1 MLLSFSASRLLHLTA
16 ASTRRAVLP
25 SSFALQPSS
34 ASRLFGTNSSLP
46 SLSRGFVRPASTLIM
61 PPTKSNKSG
70 KAAKAAKAILHPK
83 STLAA
88 VKANHAQSADASS
101 TTDAT
106 PSRSAASSIKRA
118 SSNASVGPNTAKPLP
133 SAPSS
138 NGSPATNSSQLPAAA
153 PMPSVLAPAI
163 NNDILSMKK
172 QSLDRTKPLLPASL
186 PPAIAEASAG
196 SSAIAPEP
204 VSSSSGPANAAAS
217 PYTIGDGVAAHA
229 AGQARD
235 PSSTADVTPTTL
247 GDQAVS
253 LPEPSHFE
261 TVSNDSKIQTGNEKF
276 AAEVAEV
283 LASSQPAPVAE
294 PLADA
299 VAAPTPVTQA
309 IVDKAAEFRPD
320 AGAPPQ
326 DPAGETSTKA
336 PLSASEISTTAA
348 AAAKIATFTPPELT
362 RLQHNTFVSRPTDP
376 SRAPI
381 RNLDASVLPVPLRPI
396 DRQSGLVRAP
406 THIVIFGWMD
416 APIRLVAKYAQPY
429 TVLFPD
435 ATVLI
440 QLSDG
445 KSYLARENVR
455 REQLQRVIAEITTPS
470 AGAEEKAVKPVE
482 TKDVGDSTVT
492 LIDHSEARSASSDD
506 GKDSPSQAGGFVIHS
521 FSDGGAGNLALFLD
535 EMARRKGTT
544 SRVHSL
550 IMDSSPGKSNPRTGS
565 YAFTMHLANR
575 PRIRAV
581 VQFLVYLGLYLLKI
595 WTKVTGQ
602 PARGELMR
610 RRLNSLRSWSWVTAS
625 YKGQVAKKEEADFP
639 PRMYMYTKAD
649 KLIPWQ
655 FVEEHANHLAGIRKT
670 QPNLVEM
677 EKQEDRERVLSAVGQ
692 QSGSPEYRVELRRWD
707 TPPHCSIGRADF
719 EGYWAAVMD
728 FYTNVLSRE

>member
-1 MLLSFSASRLLHLTA
+1 
-16 ASTRRAVLP
+16 
-25 SSFALQPSS
+25 
-34 ASRLFGTNSSLP
+34 
-46 SLSRGFVRPASTLIM
+46 M
-61 PPTKSNKSG
+61 PPAKSNKSG
-70 KAAKAAKAILHPK
+70 KASKAAKAILHPK

-88 VKANHAQSADASS
+88 VKANHAQSADAKS
-101 TTDAT
+101 TTDAM
-106 PSRSAASSIKRA
+106 PSRSPASSVKRA
-118 SSNASVGPNTAKPLP
+118 SSNASIGSNTAKPLP

-138 NGSPATNSSQLPAAA
+138 NGSPATNAANLPAAA

-172 QSLDRTKPLLPASL
+172 QSLDRAKPLLPASL
-186 PPAIAEASAG
+186 PPAIAQASA
-196 SSAIAPEP
+196 SSTAAAPEP
-204 VSSSSGPANAAAS
+204 VSSSSAPTDAAAS
-217 PYTIGDGVAAHA
+217 PYTISDSAAADA
-229 AGQARD
+229 AGQAQNT
-235 PSSTADVTPTTL
+235 SSESTADATPTTL

-253 LPEPSHFE
+253 LPEPTHFE

-309 IVDKAAEFRPD
+309 IVDRAAEFRPD

-326 DPAGETSTKA
+326 DPADA
-336 PLSASEISTTAA
+336 PSQKNAQLSASEVSTTAA

-381 RNLDASVLPVPLRPI
+381 RNLDASVLPAPLRPI

-406 THIVIFGWMD
+406 SHIVIFGWMD

-455 REQLQRVIAEITTPS
+455 REQLQRIIAEITSTP
-470 AGAEEKAVKPVE
+470 AGGVEEKAARPVYS
-482 TKDVGDSTVT
+482 KDVGDSTVT
-492 LIDHSEARSASSDD
+492 LIDHSEARSASSED
-506 GKDSPSQAGGFVIHS
+506 GKDSTPSPGGFVIHS

-544 SRVHSL
+544 SCVHSL

-575 PRIRAV
+575 PRLRAA
-581 VQFLVYLGLYLLKI
+581 VQFLVYIGLYLLKI
-595 WTKVTGQ
+595 WTKLTGQ

-625 YKGQVAKKEEADFP
+625 YKAQEVKKEEAEFP

-655 FVEEHANHLAGIRKT
+655 FVEEHANQLGGIRKI
-670 QPNLVEM
+670 QPSLVEM
-677 EKQEDRERVLSAVGQ
+677 EKQEDRERVLSAVGK
-692 QSGSPEYRVELRRWD
+692 QSGSSEYRVELRRWN